1 MTDSNLKNRLAQH
14 KASNNTQETA
24 LDELLN
30 IMRQLRDP
38 VSGCEWDKQQTFASI
53 APYTIEEAYEVAD
66 AINKGDMEHIRDELG
81 DLLFQVVFY
90 AQIAQELGE
99 FTFNDVAKAISDKM
113 RRRHPHIFAGLDGK
127 RIPVQK
133 GQWEQ
138 IKNQE
143 RIDAGKAQDNS
154 VLANVPTGMSPLLR
168 AQKLQQ
174 KCAKVGFDWP
184 ELGPVL
190 DKLQEEIVEVL
201 EEVNAPVPNQ
211 SAIEDEIGD
220 VLFSVVNLAR
230 HVNVDAQTALR
241 KASNKFEQ
249 RFRHVELIANQRG
262 QAVNETS
269 LTELEE
275 FWQQAK
281 ELSK

>member
-1 MTDSNLKNRLAQH
+1 MADSILENRLAQQDT
-14 KASNNTQETA
+14 KSSTQETA

-38 VSGCEWDKQQTFASI
+38 VSGCEWDKQQTFASV

-66 AINKGDMEHIRDELG
+66 AIDKGDMEHIRDELG

-90 AQIAQELGE
+90 AQIAQEQGE
-99 FTFNDVAKAISDKM
+99 FTFDDVAKGIADKM
-113 RRRHPHIFAGLDGK
+113 RRRHPHIFAGPDGK
-127 RIPVQK
+127 KIPVQK

-143 RIDAGKAQDNS
+143 RIDAGKTEDNS
-154 VLANVPTGMSPLLR
+154 LLANVPTGMSPLLR

-184 ELGPVL
+184 ELAPVL

-201 EEVNAPVPNQ
+201 DEVNAPIPDQ
-211 SAIEDEIGD
+211 CAIEDEIGD

-241 KASNKFEQ
+241 KASNKFEK
-249 RFRHVELIANQRG
+249 RFRQVELIANQQGR
-262 QAVNETS
+262 AIIETP
-269 LTELEE
+269 LTELEV

-281 ELSK
+281 ELSS